1 MALMIQKRN
10 LEQGLENDE
19 LKIQAQDI
27 NLFHLFEKKD
37 LLAAWAAYQAG
48 RPLLLRGKPGTG
60 KSQFARALAHHL
72 GWAFVAE
79 VMHGGQELADLH
91 YQYDAVNRLGEAQ
104 SLAYRRI
111 ATEPSAKQDRREQ
124 KGEADTQCCP
134 DSRTVDA
141 ILAHENFIRPGC
153 FWWAFD
159 WAGAKKMFPDG
170 TAPEQLLPHRP
181 EDWKPERDGV
191 VLLLDEIDKADPDLP
206 NGLLQTLGDLRFTV
220 PYVNR
225 QIQGDPKKL
234 LIIITTNEE
243 RDLPAPLVRRCL
255 SHTLKMG
262 QDNDWL
268 IKRGKLHFGGKIDEK
283 AYELAAELLWQ
294 DRKSHKTYPPGLAE
308 YLDLLR
314 ALTSIELSLQEQ
326 RLEDIRSFVYDKE
339 KEE

>member
-1 MALMIQKRN
+1 MTLMILDRN
-10 LEQGLENDE
+10 LEEGLENDALE
-19 LKIQAQDI
+19 IRDPESD
-27 NLFHLFEKKD
+27 LFHLFEKKD
-37 LLAAWAAYQAG
+37 LLAAWAAYHSG

-91 YQYDAVNRLGEAQ
+91 YHYDAVNRLGEAQ
-104 SLAYRRI
+104 SLAYRRTAI
-111 ATEPSAKQDRREQ
+111 EYSAQQGKRGKKE
-124 KGEADTQCCP
+124 ETDTQCCP
-134 DSRTVDA
+134 DTRTVDQ

-159 WAGAKKMFPDG
+159 WAGAREMFPPG
-170 TAPEQLLPHRP
+170 TDTERLLPHRP
-181 EDWKPERDGV
+181 YAWKPKTGGV

-206 NGLLQTLGDLRFTV
+206 NGLLQTLGDLEFTV

-225 QIQGDPKKL
+225 RIRGDAKKV

-243 RDLPAPLVRRCL
+243 RDLPGPLVRRCL

-262 QDNDWL
+262 RDNDWL
-268 IKRGKLHFGGKIDEK
+268 IRRGKLHFGGDIHEK
-283 AYELAAELLWQ
+283 AYEKAAELLWE
-294 DRKSHKTYPPGLAE
+294 DRKSHKSYPPGLAE

-314 ALTSIELSLQEQ
+314 ALTSVDIALQEK
-326 RLEDIRSFVYDKE
+326 RLREISSFVYDKE